1 MGLHLGTAATGPND
15 ADKASTGREWGEN
28 RSRTMTG
35 TEPDGA
41 GAPFGEEG
49 GPGSVQRIG
58 QAPPGEE
65 TLPIDTSGEAF
76 IALRSLLDQVADNDS
91 PATARIAATIAAQQ
105 YLEALTRTL
114 VDEALEQEGAT
125 WDDLAESFGTTP
137 ANVKSRFGS
146 YRRYD

>member
-1 MGLHLGTAATGPND
+1 MGQRPQL
-15 ADKASTGREWGEN
+15 
-28 RSRTMTG
+28 
-35 TEPDGA
+35 
-41 GAPFGEEG
+41 GEEG
-49 GPGSVQRIG
+49 GPR
-58 QAPPGEE
+58 PGRKA
-65 TLPIDTSGEAF
+65 LPIDTSGESF
-76 IALRSLLDQVADNDS
+76 LALRSLLDQLADNES

-114 VDEALEQEGAT
+114 VDEALEEGAT

>member
-1 MGLHLGTAATGPND
+1 VPYHLA
-15 ADKASTGREWGEN
+15 
-28 RSRTMTG
+28 M
-35 TEPDGA
+35 
-41 GAPFGEEG
+41 
-49 GPGSVQRIG
+49 
-58 QAPPGEE
+58 
-65 TLPIDTSGEAF
+65 PIDTSGESYM
-76 IALRSLLDQVADNDS
+76 ALRSLLDQVADNDS

-125 WDDLAESFGTTP
+125 WDDLAQSFGTTP

>member
-1 MGLHLGTAATGPND
+1 M
-15 ADKASTGREWGEN
+15 
-28 RSRTMTG
+28 
-35 TEPDGA
+35 
-41 GAPFGEEG
+41 
-49 GPGSVQRIG
+49 
-58 QAPPGEE
+58 
-65 TLPIDTSGEAF
+65 PIDTSGESF
-76 IALRSLLDQVADNDS
+76 LALRSLLDQIADNDS

-125 WDDLAESFGTTP
+125 WDDLAMSFGTTP